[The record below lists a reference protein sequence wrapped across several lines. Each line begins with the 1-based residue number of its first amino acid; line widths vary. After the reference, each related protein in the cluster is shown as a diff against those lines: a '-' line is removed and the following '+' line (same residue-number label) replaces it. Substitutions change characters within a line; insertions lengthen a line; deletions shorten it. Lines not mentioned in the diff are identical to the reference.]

1 MTQIITPTFWMN
13 RTVDEAAA
21 ALDYYLE
28 TFPDSRVVTRSFAQ
42 PGRVPRS
49 SPRLPMPPKRPRR
62 GTSASAPTQRAAS
75 MAGWSTPSA

>member
-1 MTQIITPTFWMN
+1 MTLIVTPTFWMK
-13 RTVDEAAA
+13 RTAEEVAA

-49 SPRLPMPPKRPRR
+49 SPRLPMPPKPPR
-62 GTSASAPTQRAAS
+62 GTSASAPTRRATS